1 MKARHGFGIVI
12 ALALVTVA
20 RSGHELPVYPSY
32 YPHEIEI
39 AAVAPERASEP
50 LQQGKLHAYVGQLRF
65 AGAPPDTVR
74 AVETLGSYVIVRVN
88 PDLYDER
95 ACAVSSAIVRDLAAK
110 TENFVFHPYPVT
122 PFHGDYLHHADLADA
137 AKARASAMAAE
148 SGPPLK
154 VKASGDLAALIRPDW
169 VAKDAEW
176 DAEILVVDAAAIMRN
191 ATLAVNGWL
200 APPWLKAGWFYA
212 ERVLADAVTDP
223 AAKERTETDV
233 RRLATGDYD
242 GLVERINLGRDL
254 VRGLT
259 SCRKVVAGYT
269 LKREYINVEFSA
281 GIENIS
287 YDSIAGLNSP
297 MFLRTVKLKD
307 FPWNGWLMLGVDG
320 QASAAW
326 NPIAGMTDRFG
337 QLMWFAVGDAAVI
350 PSPYESGWVLNRI
363 TDVQQAPAR

>member
-12 ALALVTVA
+12 ALAFVTVA

-39 AAVAPERASEP
+39 AAVAPDQASEP
-50 LQQGKLHAYVGQLRF
+50 LQQGKLHAYIGPLRF
-65 AGAPPDTVR
+65 AGVPPDTVR
-74 AVETLGSYVIVRVN
+74 AIETLGSYVIVRVN

-95 ACAVSSAIVRDLAAK
+95 ACAVSGAVLRDLAAR
-110 TENFVFHPYPVT
+110 TGSFVFHPYPVT
-122 PFHGDYLHHADLADA
+122 PFHGDYLHHADVADA
-137 AKARASAMAAE
+137 VKARASAPAAKVE
-148 SGPPLK
+148 PSPK
-154 VKASGDLAALIRPDW
+154 VKASGDLAALIRPEW
-169 VAKDAEW
+169 IAREGEW
-176 DAEILVVDAAAIMRN
+176 DAEILEVDAAAMMRN
-191 ATLAVNGWL
+191 AMLAVNGWL
-200 APPWLKAGWFYA
+200 APPWLKSGWFYA
-212 ERVLADAVTDP
+212 EHLLADAITDP
-223 AAKERTETDV
+223 AAKERMQTDV
-233 RRLATGDYD
+233 RRLSTVDYD
-242 GLVERINLGRDL
+242 GLVERINLERDL
-254 VRGLT
+254 IRRLSG
-259 SCRKVVAGYT
+259 CRKVVAGYT

-307 FPWNGWLMLGVDG
+307 FPWNGWLALGVDG